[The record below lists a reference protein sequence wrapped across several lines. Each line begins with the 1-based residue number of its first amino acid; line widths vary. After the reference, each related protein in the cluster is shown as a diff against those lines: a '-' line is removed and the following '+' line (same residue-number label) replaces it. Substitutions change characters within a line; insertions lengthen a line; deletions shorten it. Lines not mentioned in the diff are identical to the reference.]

1 MSINT
6 ESKIHGKEFGD
17 IHIYFDSDG
26 VLADM
31 KGYMDAHGIPYNP
44 DGVCDKSVDKVMWGM
59 ISKID
64 HFYDKLDPLPGS
76 VELFK
81 ELSSIYD
88 CAVLTAIPK
97 EKWGITTSGED
108 KINWCKR
115 WLGEEAKVHI
125 VYRAQK
131 ADFAKT
137 KKDVLVDDLEINI
150 EEWEAKGGTGILFTG
165 ADSFDYAKLQNL
177 T

>member
-6 ESKIHGKEFGD
+6 ENKVQEKEFGD

-59 ISKID
+59 IRKID